1 MEWLRRQSSLTKI
14 LLTIIFMRIFW
25 QKVAKIL
32 LTDFQRSAYVCGVS
46 WLGMFFFQRTEKKG
60 AASQTSEPPAAIPAM
75 RRWDFW
81 VFFTAAPVQKS
92 EFTKV
97 LMNGLWRP
105 GSTLLFDEPQAV
117 KTENVIH
124 RFKGLL
130 APLSSSSASSCDN
143 EVSKCSLETILLSHT
158 FFFLKPIRA
167 SFFKRKKIYLWFSP
181 HSIVL

>member
-1 MEWLRRQSSLTKI
+1 MGQPST
-14 LLTIIFMRIFW
+14 T
-25 QKVAKIL
+25 
-32 LTDFQRSAYVCGVS
+32 
-46 WLGMFFFQRTEKKG
+46 
-60 AASQTSEPPAAIPAM
+60 QTSEQPTAKYTDETLRFLGIFHREPACTKV
-75 RRWDFW
+75 R
-81 VFFTAAPVQKS
+81 

-143 EVSKCSLETILLSHT
+143 EVSKCSLEKILLSHT

-167 SFFKRKKIYLWFSP
+167 SFFKRKKNLSLIFTTTL
-181 HSIVL
+181 

>member
-1 MEWLRRQSSLTKI
+1 MECLRQSSSTKI
-14 LLTIIFMRIFW
+14 LLTITFMRIFW

-32 LTDFQRSAYVCGVS
+32 LTDFQRSALPTYVCTVYGVS
-46 WLGMFFFQRTEKKG
+46 WPAWDVFLPGNWEG
-60 AASQTSEPPAAIPAM
+60 GISQTSTEPPAAIY
-75 RRWDFW
+75 RWDAEIFGY
-81 VFFTAAPVQKS
+81 FSQSSAACPVQKS

-143 EVSKCSLETILLSHT
+143 EV
-158 FFFLKPIRA
+158 
-167 SFFKRKKIYLWFSP
+167 FKNV
-181 HSIVL
+181 H